1 MGVDMGVIVVG
12 MADLKVAK
20 SPDILTT
27 LGLGS
32 CVGITLYD
40 KIKKIGGMAHVMLPT
55 YKGFE
60 GQNIAKFADSAI
72 IELVNQLSRIGTTR
86 AAVVAKIAGGA
97 HMFGRTQNNDM
108 LKIGE
113 RNASA
118 SIAILKQLG
127 IPIVA
132 NDTGGTHGR
141 TIELHIETGAL
152 KIRAVGAGEKFI

>member
-1 MGVDMGVIVVG
+1 MGVIVVG
-12 MADLKVAK
+12 MADLKVAR

-32 CVGITLYD
+32 CVGITLFD
-40 KIKKIGGMAHVMLPT
+40 KIHKIGGMAHVMLPT

-72 IELVNQLSRIGTTR
+72 IELVNQLTRIGASR
-86 AAVVAKIAGGA
+86 KQLVAKLAGGA
-97 HMFGRTQNNDM
+97 HMFGRAQSNDM

-113 RNASA
+113 RNAAA
-118 SIAILKQLG
+118 SMAILKQLG
-127 IPIVA
+127 IPILA

-141 TIELHIETGAL
+141 TIELNSDTGAL

>member
-1 MGVDMGVIVVG
+1 MGMIVVG

-20 SPDILTT
+20 HPDVLTT

-40 KIKKIGGMAHVMLPT
+40 RTKKIGGLAHVMLPT

-60 GQNIAKFADSAI
+60 GQTIAKFADSAI
-72 IELVNQLSRIGTTR
+72 IELVNQLGRMGVARGSL
-86 AAVVAKIAGGA
+86 VAKIAGGA

-113 RNASA
+113 RNAAA
-118 SIAILKQLG
+118 SLAILNQLR
-127 IPIVA
+127 IPIQA

-141 TIELHIETGAL
+141 TIELYMDTGSL
-152 KIRAVGAGEKFI
+152 KIRTVGAGEKFI

>member
-1 MGVDMGVIVVG
+1 MGNTIVVG

-20 SPDILTT
+20 NPDQLTT

-40 KIKKIGGMAHVMLPT
+40 SVNKIGGLAHVMLPS

-60 GQNIAKFADSAI
+60 GQTIAKFADSAI
-72 IELVNQLSRIGTTR
+72 IELLNQVVR
-86 AAVVAKIAGGA
+86 AGAKRHFLVAKVAGGA
-97 HMFGRTQNNDM
+97 HMFGASKNNDM

-113 RNASA
+113 RNVSA
-118 SIAILKQLG
+118 SLAILSQLN
-127 IPIVA
+127 IPVQA

-141 TIELHIETGAL
+141 TIVLNLEDGSL
-152 KIRAVGAGEKFI
+152 KIRTVGAGEKTV

>member
-1 MGVDMGVIVVG
+1 MGVIVVG

-20 SPDILTT
+20 SPDTLTT

-32 CVGITLYD
+32 CVGVTLYD
-40 KIKKIGGMAHVMLPT
+40 KAKKIGGMAHVMLPT

-72 IELVNQLSRIGTTR
+72 IELINQLSRIGVSR
-86 AAVVAKIAGGA
+86 NAVVAKIAGGA

-113 RNASA
+113 RNAA
-118 SIAILKQLG
+118 ACTAILKQLG

-132 NDTGGTHGR
+132 NDTGGSRGR
-141 TIELHIETGAL
+141 TIELNMENGAL
-152 KIRAVGAGEKFI
+152 KIRSVGAGEKFI

>member
-1 MGVDMGVIVVG
+1 MGVIVVG

-20 SPDILTT
+20 NPDILTT

-40 KIKKIGGMAHVMLPT
+40 KTKKIGGLAHVMLPT

-72 IELVNQLSRIGTTR
+72 IELVNQLSRIGASR
-86 AAVVAKIAGGA
+86 KLLVAKIAGGA
-97 HMFGRTQNNDM
+97 HMFGNAQNNDM

-113 RNASA
+113 RNAAA
-118 SIAILKQLG
+118 SLAILKQLG
-127 IPIVA
+127 IPVQA

-141 TIELHIETGAL
+141 TIELYTDSGSL
-152 KIRAVGAGEKFI
+152 KIRTVGAGEKFI

>member
-1 MGVDMGVIVVG
+1 MGVIVVG
-12 MADLKVAK
+12 MADLKVTR
-20 SPDILTT
+20 SPDTLTT

-32 CVGITLYD
+32 CVGITLFD

-72 IELVNQLSRIGTTR
+72 IELVNQLARIGATR
-86 AAVVAKIAGGA
+86 QSLVAKLAGGA
-97 HMFGRTQNNDM
+97 HMFGRASNNDM

-113 RNASA
+113 RNAAA
-118 SIAILKQLG
+118 SMAILKQLG
-127 IPIVA
+127 IPIHA

-141 TIELHIETGAL
+141 TLELNTDTGAL
-152 KIRAVGAGEKFI
+152 MIRTVGAGEKFIQFF

>member
-1 MGVDMGVIVVG
+1 MGVIVVG

-20 SPDILTT
+20 YPDILTT

-40 KIKKIGGMAHVMLPT
+40 ASKKIGGLAHIMLPT

-60 GQNIAKFADSAI
+60 GQNVAKFADSAI
-72 IELVNQLSRIGTTR
+72 IELVNQLARIGVPR
-86 AAVVAKIAGGA
+86 SCLVAKLAGGA

-113 RNASA
+113 RNATA
-118 SIAILKQLG
+118 SKAILQQLG
-127 IPIVA
+127 IPVKA

-141 TIELHIETGAL
+141 TIELHMDTGAL

>member
-1 MGVDMGVIVVG
+1 MAVIVVG
-12 MADLKVAK
+12 MADIKVAK
-20 SPDILTT
+20 SPDTLTT

-32 CVGITLYD
+32 CVGVTLFD
-40 KIKKIGGMAHVMLPT
+40 KIKKTGGMAHIMLPT

-72 IELVNQLSRIGTTR
+72 IELINQLARIGVAR
-86 AAVVAKIAGGA
+86 NAVVAKIAGGA

-113 RNASA
+113 RNAAA

-127 IPIVA
+127 IPIIA
-132 NDTGGTHGR
+132 NDTGGSHGR
-141 TIELHIETGAL
+141 TIELNMENGAL
-152 KIRAVGAGEKFI
+152 RIKSVGAGEKYI

>member
-1 MGVDMGVIVVG
+1 MGTIVVG

-20 SPDILTT
+20 CPDILTT

-40 KIKKIGGMAHVMLPT
+40 KAKQIGGMAHVMLPS

-60 GQNIAKFADSAI
+60 GQTIMKFADSAI
-72 IELVNQLSRIGTTR
+72 IELVNQLSRIGASRTSL
-86 AAVVAKIAGGA
+86 VAKIAGGA
-97 HMFGRTQNNDM
+97 HMFGRSQSSDM

-113 RNASA
+113 RNAAA
-118 SIAILKQLG
+118 SLAILAQLR
-127 IPIVA
+127 IPVQA

-141 TIELHIETGAL
+141 TIELYLDTGKL
-152 KIRAVGAGEKFI
+152 KIRTVGAGEKYI

>member
-1 MGVDMGVIVVG
+1 MGVIVVG
-12 MADLKVAK
+12 MADLRVAK
-20 SPDILTT
+20 SPDTITT

-40 KIKKIGGMAHVMLPT
+40 KAKKIGGMAHVMLPT

-72 IELVNQLSRIGTTR
+72 IELINQLGRAGVSRNS
-86 AAVVAKIAGGA
+86 VVAKIAGGA
-97 HMFGRTQNNDM
+97 HMFGKAQNNDM

-113 RNASA
+113 RNAAA
-118 SIAILKQLG
+118 STAILQQLR

-132 NDTGGTHGR
+132 NDTGGSHGR
-141 TIELHIETGAL
+141 TIELNLDTGAL
-152 KIRAVGAGEKFI
+152 RIKSVGAGEKFI

>member
-1 MGVDMGVIVVG
+1 MGMIVVG

-20 SPDILTT
+20 FPDVLTT

-40 KIKKIGGMAHVMLPT
+40 RTKKIGGLAHVMLPT

-60 GQNIAKFADSAI
+60 GQTIAKFADSAI
-72 IELVNQLSRIGTTR
+72 IELVNQLGRMG
-86 AAVVAKIAGGA
+86 AARGNLVAKIAGGA
-97 HMFGRTQNNDM
+97 HMFGRSQNNDM

-113 RNASA
+113 RNAAA
-118 SIAILKQLG
+118 SLAILNQLR
-127 IPIVA
+127 IPVHA

-141 TIELHIETGAL
+141 TIELYLDSGSL
-152 KIRAVGAGEKFI
+152 KIRTVGAGEKFI

>member
-1 MGVDMGVIVVG
+1 MGVIVVG

-20 SPDILTT
+20 NPDILTT

-40 KIKKIGGMAHVMLPT
+40 KAGKIGGLAHVMLPT

-72 IELVNQLSRIGTTR
+72 IELVNQMTRIG
-86 AAVVAKIAGGA
+86 AVRGQLVAKIAGGA

-113 RNASA
+113 RNAAA
-118 SIAILKQLG
+118 SIAILKQLA
-127 IPIVA
+127 IPLQA
-132 NDTGGTHGR
+132 NDTGGSHGR
-141 TIELHIETGAL
+141 TIELYTDTGSL
-152 KIRAVGAGEKFI
+152 KIRTVGAGERFI

>member
-1 MGVDMGVIVVG
+1 MGTIVVG

-20 SPDILTT
+20 HPDALTT

-40 KIKKIGGMAHVMLPT
+40 KVHKIGGLAHVMLPT

-60 GQNIAKFADSAI
+60 GQTIMKFADSAI
-72 IELVNQLSRIGTTR
+72 IELVKQLERIGANR
-86 AAVVAKIAGGA
+86 NGLEAKIAGGA
-97 HMFGRTQNNDM
+97 HMFGKSQNSDM

-113 RNASA
+113 RNAAA
-118 SIAILKQLG
+118 SLAILAQLR
-127 IPIVA
+127 IPVRA

-141 TIELHIETGAL
+141 TIILNLDNGAL
-152 KIRAVGAGEKFI
+152 NIRTVGAGEKVV